1 MAFRSPEN
9 VQRNELVRFQLE
21 SNIRAPANGAEQQ
34 KNGYKFVI
42 NDRGTFYDWF
52 NAFFEVRFKL
62 DVKADGADNA
72 DERTTVINGSHSLI
86 KHLVIKSAG
95 KIIYDTDNLHL
106 VTFAK
111 NLLEYSDDY
120 ARSVAKNSLWYLDAD
135 GTSDAATNSGFES
148 RRLLTS
154 DLKLVNVNIP
164 LNRYSFFEE
173 LEGRMLPPMQ
183 LNFEIDL
190 NTDVEVL
197 YGAVNTL
204 RLRIDRFYLWV
215 PRLEPKDA
223 LMTKFIS
230 DFQKPSKWKYL
241 REMYQ
246 HSDVTRNSGDFRI
259 SASIDKVRHVFVYL
273 QRLKNNNMRA
283 NPYIYDTFN
292 ITGANPAVTWLST
305 CRLEYGNGVFYPELD
320 YDQESK
326 SRIFSDLMNY
336 SWKKNDYNT
345 GTQLNI
351 SNWDSI
357 YPLLYF
363 DLSYQTEQVSR
374 DPKQLVLRYRINQA
388 STADF
393 QLHAIVLYEQD
404 VVIDKVGDQLVI
416 V

>member
-21 SNIRAPANGAEQQ
+21 SNIRAPANAAEQQ

-42 NDRGTFYDWF
+42 NDRGTFFDWF
-52 NAFFEVRFKL
+52 NAFFEIRFKL
-62 DVKADGADNA
+62 DLKANGGDNA
-72 DERTTVINGSHSLI
+72 DTRTTIINGAHSLI
-86 KHLVIKSAG
+86 KHMVIKSAG
-95 KIIYDTDNLHL
+95 KIIYDTDNLHV

-120 ARSVAKNSLWYLDAD
+120 ARSVAKNGLWYLDTDA
-135 GTSDAATNSGFES
+135 TSDDTNAGLEA
-148 RRLLTS
+148 RRLLTTNRN
-154 DLKLVNVNIP
+154 LVDVTIP

-190 NTDVEVL
+190 TSDVEVL
-197 YGAVNTL
+197 YGAADTF
-204 RLRIDRFYLWV
+204 RLVIDRFYLWV

-223 LMTKFIS
+223 LMSKFIS
-230 DFQKPSKWKYL
+230 EFQKPSKWKYL

-246 HSDVTRNSGDFRI
+246 HSEVTRNSGDFRI
-259 SASIDKVRHVFVYL
+259 SASIDKVRYVFIYL
-273 QRLKNNNMRA
+273 QRLKNNSMTA
-283 NPYIYDTFN
+283 NPYIYDTFKLN
-292 ITGANPAVTWLST
+292 AADNNCKLLS

-320 YDQESK
+320 YDEESK

-336 SWKKNDYNT
+336 SWQKNDYNT
-345 GTQLNI
+345 GTQLNV
-351 SNWDSI
+351 SNWETL

-363 DLSYQTEQVSR
+363 DISYQEEQVSR
-374 DPKQLVLRYRINQA
+374 NPKQLVLRYRINQA
-388 STADF
+388 ATAGF
-393 QLHAIVLYEQD
+393 QLHAIVLYEQE

>member
-21 SNIRAPANGAEQQ
+21 SNIRAPANAAEQQ
-34 KNGYKFVI
+34 KNGYKFTV
-42 NDRGTFYDWF
+42 NDRGTFYDWY

-62 DVKADGADNA
+62 NLKANGGDNA
-72 DERTTVINGSHSLI
+72 DTRTTIINGAHSLI
-86 KHLVIKSAG
+86 RHMVIKSAG
-95 KIIYDTDNLHL
+95 KIIYDTNNLYL

-120 ARSVAKNSLWYLDAD
+120 ARSVAKNSLWYLDTAD
-135 GTSDAATNSGFES
+135 SSVAAANPNFEA
-148 RRLLTS
+148 RRLLTANRQ
-154 DLKLVNVNIP
+154 LVNVTIP

-183 LNFEIDL
+183 LDFEIDL
-190 NTDVEVL
+190 TTDAEVF
-197 YGAVNTL
+197 YGAADTF
-204 RLRIDRFYLWV
+204 RLTIDRFYLWV

-223 LMTKFIS
+223 LMSKFLS
-230 DFQKPSKWKYL
+230 DYQKPTKWTYL

-246 HSDVTRNSGDFRI
+246 RSDLTNSSGDFRI
-259 SASIDKVRHVFVYL
+259 SASIDKVKYVFVYL
-273 QRLKNNNMRA
+273 QRDKTNDMTA
-283 NPYIYDTFN
+283 NPCIFDTFKLNAGDNN
-292 ITGANPAVTWLST
+292 ITLLN

-320 YDQESK
+320 YDSDSK

-345 GTQLNI
+345 GAQLNI
-351 SNWDSI
+351 ANFTSL
-357 YPLLYF
+357 YPLIFF
-363 DLSYQTEQVSR
+363 DLSYQADQVSR
-374 DPKQLVLRYRINQA
+374 DPKQLMLKYRIN
-388 STADF
+388 TNDGDNF
-393 QLHAIVLYEQD
+393 RVHAIVLYEKD

>member
-9 VQRNELVRFQLE
+9 VQRNELVRFELM
-21 SNIRAPANGAEQQ
+21 SNIRAPANAAEQQ

-52 NAFFEVRFKL
+52 NAFFEVRFKIDL
-62 DVKADGADNA
+62 KADGADNA
-72 DERTTVINGSHSLI
+72 DGRSTIINGSHSLI

-106 VTFAK
+106 VTFVK

-120 ARSVAKNSLWYLDAD
+120 SRTVAKNSLWYLDTD
-135 GTSDAATNSGFES
+135 GTSDAATNLSFEA

-154 DLKLVNVNIP
+154 DRKLVDVTIP

-183 LNFEIDL
+183 LTFEIDL
-190 NTDVEVL
+190 NNDAEL
-197 YGAVNTL
+197 LFGAINTT
-204 RLRIDRFYLWV
+204 RLTIDRFYLWV

-223 LMTKFIS
+223 LMSKFVS

-273 QRLKNNNMRA
+273 QQLKNNNIRQ

-292 ITGANPAVTWLST
+292 LTAADPAVTWLLN
-305 CRLEYGNGVFYPELD
+305 CRLEYGNGVFYPELNYD
-320 YDQESK
+320 YESK

-345 GTQLNI
+345 GTQLNV
-351 SNWDSI
+351 SNWESL

-363 DLSYQTEQVSR
+363 DLSYQAEQVSR
-374 DPKQLVLRYRINQA
+374 DPKQLKLKYQINQA

>member
-1 MAFRSPEN
+1 M
-9 VQRNELVRFQLE
+9 
-21 SNIRAPANGAEQQ
+21 
-34 KNGYKFVI
+34 
-42 NDRGTFYDWF
+42 
-52 NAFFEVRFKL
+52 RFKL
-62 DVKADGADNA
+62 DLKANGGDNA
-72 DERTTVINGSHSLI
+72 DTRTTIINGSHSLI
-86 KHLVIKSAG
+86 RHMVIKSSG

-120 ARSVAKNSLWYLDAD
+120 ARSVAKNSLWYLDTDA
-135 GTSDAATNSGFES
+135 TSDDTNTGLEA
-148 RRLLTS
+148 RRLLTANRN
-154 DLKLVNVNIP
+154 LVDVTIP

-190 NTDVEVL
+190 TTDVEVL
-197 YGAVNTL
+197 YGAADTF
-204 RLRIDRFYLWV
+204 RLVIDRFYLWV
-215 PRLEPKDA
+215 PRIEPKDA
-223 LMTKFIS
+223 LMSKFIS
-230 DFQKPSKWKYL
+230 EFQKPSKWKYL

-246 HSDVTRNSGDFRI
+246 HSEVTRNSGDFRI
-259 SASIDKVRHVFVYL
+259 SASIDKVRHVFIYL
-273 QRLKNNNMRA
+273 QRLKNNSMTE
-283 NPYIYDTFN
+283 NPYIYDTFKLN
-292 ITGANPAVTWLST
+292 VADNNCKLLS

-320 YDQESK
+320 YDEESK

-345 GTQLNI
+345 GTQLNV
-351 SNWDSI
+351 SNWESI

-363 DLSYQTEQVSR
+363 DLSYQTEEVSR

-388 STADF
+388 STAGF
-393 QLHAIVLYEQD
+393 QLHAIVLYEQE

>member
-52 NAFFEVRFKL
+52 NAFFEVRFKIDL
-62 DVKADGADNA
+62 KADGADNT
-72 DERTTVINGSHSLI
+72 DGRSTIINGSHSLI

-106 VTFAK
+106 VTFVK

-120 ARSVAKNSLWYLDAD
+120 SRTVAKNSLWYLDTD
-135 GTSDAATNSGFES
+135 GTSDAATNHNFEA

-154 DLKLVNVNIP
+154 DRKLVDVTIP

-183 LNFEIDL
+183 LTFEIDL
-190 NTDVEVL
+190 NNDAEL
-197 YGAVNTL
+197 LFGAINTT
-204 RLRIDRFYLWV
+204 RLTIDRFYLWV

-223 LMTKFIS
+223 LMSKFVS

-273 QRLKNNNMRA
+273 QQLKNNNIRQ

-292 ITGANPAVTWLST
+292 LTAADPAVTWLST

-345 GTQLNI
+345 GTQLNV

-374 DPKQLVLRYRINQA
+374 DPKQLILKYQINQA